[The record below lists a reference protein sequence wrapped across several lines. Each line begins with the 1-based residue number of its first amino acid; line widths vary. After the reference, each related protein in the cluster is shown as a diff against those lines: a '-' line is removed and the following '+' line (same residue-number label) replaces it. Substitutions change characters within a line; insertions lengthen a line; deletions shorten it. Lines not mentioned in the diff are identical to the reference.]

1 MSFAEHISFFL
12 GKRSALLEDAQNP
25 KIIQAKDQ
33 LETKVGG
40 NLGDPAAEKT
50 SFEAIEFALD
60 TIPLEYL
67 DSNKESLSEIFNV
80 MVHKDKIDFIEKF
93 AESAKE
99 KTDDILGEL
108 NKLDRNIDEVKFASY
123 FSTYV
128 RISERLLKIY
138 KILTSQEIEGLTEAI
153 SVDPE
158 IKNKIAKII
167 SISRDG
173 AISCF
178 NQFKKQEEEAI
189 EQMAKSPEAEE
200 KLNKYQDLIDVLGLL
215 GYFKTPIEKKKRERT
230 GEEEPVSIKR
240 KKRIALR
247 LVRAISLAKLPTISN
262 DVVETEGDYYKLFKT
277 LERKNS
283 AWMNLAL
290 ENYVI
295 GKETT
300 RLSEFNTGARNTES
314 PLEEDQLT
322 YLNAAKSWALSYI
335 KGKTDG
341 ELSEKAETNLVTE
354 LNNTVLNKEKEIKNY
369 YLSRDFNLGNFGGI
383 QLKPEIRLPLYERVK
398 LPVTEDDRIKE
409 SPLRNILKSLGA
421 VISTM
426 FSAIPDRGDKAVA
439 QAAKARN
446 MAVLGAINSIVKGG
460 VTLVGGKQAGR
471 DYDTMISKISPNK
484 DKKAVKEDM
493 LSLGDASGT
502 TVVNPEAPGQT
513 HQTPDSMVP
522 NNMDIFSL
530 AGPGKKKSSKKKKKD
545 ISNQVSSFSE
555 FMQKD

>member
-12 GKRSALLEDAQNP
+12 RKRSALLEDTQNP

-40 NLGDPAAEKT
+40 NLGDPTAEKT

-60 TIPLEYL
+60 TISLEYL
-67 DSNKESLSEIFNV
+67 DSNKESLGEIFSA

-99 KTDDILGEL
+99 KTEAILGEL
-108 NKLDRNIDEVKFASY
+108 NKLDRNRDEVKFASY
-123 FSTYV
+123 FSTYA

-153 SVDPE
+153 SVEPE

-173 AISCF
+173 AINGF
-178 NQFKKQEEEAI
+178 NRFKKQEEEAI
-189 EQMAKSPEAEE
+189 EQIAKSPE
-200 KLNKYQDLIDVLGLL
+200 KLDTYQDLIDTLGLL
-215 GYFKTPIEKKKRERT
+215 KYLKRKIDQERKTETKV
-230 GEEEPVSIKR
+230 EEPISIKR

-277 LERKNS
+277 LENRNS

-398 LPVTEDDRIKE
+398 LPVTEEDRIKE

-471 DYDTMISKISPNK
+471 DYDKMISKISPNK

-493 LSLGDASGT
+493 LSLGDASGA

-522 NNMDIFSL
+522 NNMDIFAL